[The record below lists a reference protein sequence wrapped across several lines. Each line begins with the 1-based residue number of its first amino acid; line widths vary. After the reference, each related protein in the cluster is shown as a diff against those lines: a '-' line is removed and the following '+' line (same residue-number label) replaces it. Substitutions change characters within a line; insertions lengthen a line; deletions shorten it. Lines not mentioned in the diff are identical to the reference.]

1 MLCRYFRRLIL
12 NSPIYFNLSEV
23 ALMNQLRN
31 LWTDHVMWT
40 REFIISTAASLS
52 AIDAVTARLLQNP
65 SDFAELLS
73 MVYGMEVAEN
83 FKKLFTEHLLIAADL
98 VNAAKAG
105 DTQKVDEARVKWYNN
120 ADEIA
125 KFLSEINP
133 YWSEML
139 WQKYMYGHLAM
150 TEQEAVARLNGQ
162 YEEDVKL
169 FDQIKEEALE
179 MADYMFEGIRQQFS
193 IS

>member
-1 MLCRYFRRLIL
+1 M